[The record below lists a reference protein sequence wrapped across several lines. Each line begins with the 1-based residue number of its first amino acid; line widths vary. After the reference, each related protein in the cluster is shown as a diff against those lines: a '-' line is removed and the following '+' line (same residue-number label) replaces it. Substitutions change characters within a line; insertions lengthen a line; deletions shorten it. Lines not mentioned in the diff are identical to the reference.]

1 MKSVEVSIIIVNYKT
16 PKLTKD
22 CVESIKKSLPKVP
35 YEIIVIDNSIDN
47 IGFARSNN
55 KGIRKSKGKYILLL
69 NSDTIIKKGALDKL
83 YDFAKVHDDA
93 GVVAPKLLN
102 TDGSIQPSV
111 FRFPTIA
118 KAIEQY
124 FFGQKGLLDKY
135 VPAEGPEQGRR
146 VEVAVMAAFL
156 ITPKAIEQ
164 VGLLNEKY
172 FIYFEDFDYCRR
184 VAKAGLKIYYL
195 PTAEIIHIHGA
206 SGGNSKYLIESAKKY
221 QGFVGYYMY
230 TFILWLGQK
239 LNKL

>member
-47 IGFARSNN
+47 IGFEKAKN
-55 KGIRKSKGKYILLL
+55 KGIKKAKGRYILLV
-69 NSDTIIKKGALDKL
+69 NSDTIVKKGGRDKL
-83 YDFAKVHDDA
+83 YDFAKIHDDA

-124 FFGQKGLLDKY
+124 FFGKKNLLDKY
-135 VPAEGPEQGRR
+135 IPETQT

-172 FIYFEDFDYCRR
+172 FMYFEDFDYCRR

-206 SGGNSKYLIESAKKY
+206 SGGNIKYLQQSAKKY
-221 QGFVGYYMY
+221 HGFVGYYIY
-230 TFILWLGQK
+230 TSVLWLGQK
-239 LNKL
+239 LNKFNLK